1 MHHRLLV
8 HIVWTTRDRQPT
20 IDRPRAAYLW
30 KHLPIIAR
38 QERARVLELGIVAT
52 HLHLLV
58 RLHPSTVI
66 PRLLQRMKG
75 GTATLI
81 NRQPGSACPTL
92 RWTKGYSVTSVSPR
106 QQDVAAAYVR
116 HQHTHHP
123 DEAIPGWPARPVASA
138 TSAEPRLLAAESV
151 AMPPWP
157 SSRSMR

>member
-1 MHHRLLV
+1 MHHQLLV

-20 IDRPRAAYLW
+20 IDRPRAEYLW

-38 QERARVLELGIVAT
+38 QERARVLELGIVTT

-81 NRQPGSACPTL
+81 NRGAPLQDPAL
-92 RWTKGYSVTSVSPR
+92 RWAKGYSVISVSPR
-106 QQDVAAAYVR
+106 QRGVAAAYVR

-123 DEAIPGWPARPVASA
+123 DEAIPGWTAPPVASA
-138 TSAEPRLLAAESV
+138 TSAEPRLSAAESV
-151 AMPPWP
+151 AMPPCP
-157 SSRSMR
+157 NSRSMR